1 MKTVLKSVESGCK
14 VDGLLA
20 SAGVFPC
27 EVVIVE
33 HWLVEPCVVIAF
45 DCVRELLCEDFVGF
59 HDATYCRKIEFD
71 YFVKS
76 FWSKFKY
83 VSLCVYC

>member
-1 MKTVLKSVESGCK
+1 MVLKSVESGCK

-20 SAGVFPC
+20 FAGVFPF

-45 DCVRELLCEDFVGF
+45 DCVGELL
-59 HDATYCRKIEFD
+59 
-71 YFVKS
+71 
-76 FWSKFKY
+76 
-83 VSLCVYC
+83 